1 MRFASAAMATNPRAT
16 LLCCDSLSLVCREL
30 GKSILK
36 VASGQATSSAVVQPL
51 KFRRLSH
58 FRIGL
63 ICTLAAVNPKYRDL
77 CVASMRDLVVE
88 EVDFN
93 EKAKS
98 DAWIKSAM
106 AALSSS
112 SEAAASGEGLHAVKC
127 VFDILNISSNSSA
140 SETII
145 SSIVDLAFML
155 IDTVK
160 KDSGGGGCF
169 GRGKSA
175 AAATTAEA
183 GRALLKRIFDGVG
196 SDEGTLESIRKS
208 IIKKVRNSVGAQT
221 FQASGHR
228 LD

>member
-1 MRFASAAMATNPRAT
+1 M
-16 LLCCDSLSLVCREL
+16 
-30 GKSILK
+30 
-36 VASGQATSSAVVQPL
+36 
-51 KFRRLSH
+51 RLSH

-93 EKAKS
+93 EKAQS
-98 DAWIKSAM
+98 DAWIKNAM
-106 AALSSS
+106 AALSPPSS
-112 SEAAASGEGLHAVKC
+112 PPTAAASGDGLHAVKC

-160 KDSGGGGCF
+160 KDSGGVCF
-169 GRGKSA
+169 GRGKPA

-208 IIKKVRNSVGAQT
+208 IIKKVRTGETRGA
-221 FQASGHR
+221 
-228 LD
+228 